1 LTPVTFYVLQGLN
14 GLAYGMLLFLMAA
27 GLSLIFGL
35 MEVINLAH
43 GAFYMLGA
51 YLALSMVRWTGSF
64 WIAALTAPLV
74 LGAAGFLLEWE
85 FLRPLYRRTHLD
97 QILLT
102 FGFAFVLS
110 DLARW
115 LWGADVQSLAPPP
128 GLDRS
133 IPMLG
138 TLFPA
143 YRLFVILLGTVLAG
157 GLWLGLNRTRLG
169 AMVRAGVADKEM
181 TQALGIDI
189 GLVFTGVFA
198 FGTALA
204 GLAGVIAAPI
214 QGVFPGVDFE
224 ILIVTL
230 IVVVVGGLGTLGG
243 SFWGSLL
250 IGEVDTFGK
259 TLVPQAALVFIYL
272 IMAAI
277 LLVRPVGL
285 FGGRSR

>member
-1 LTPVTFYVLQGLN
+1 VTFYLLQALN
-14 GLAYGMLLFLMAA
+14 GLAYGMLLFLLAA

-35 MEVINLAH
+35 MEVVNLAH

-64 WIAALTAPLV
+64 WTAVVVAPAALGA
-74 LGAAGFLLEWE
+74 LGFGLEWE

-102 FGFAFVLS
+102 FGVAFVLS

-115 LWGADVQSLAPPP
+115 WWGADVQSLAPPP
-128 GLDRS
+128 ELDRS
-133 IPMLG
+133 IPLLG
-138 TLFPA
+138 TLFPS
-143 YRLFVILLGTVLAG
+143 YRLFVIAFGAALAG
-157 GLWLGLNRTRLG
+157 GLWIGLSRTRLG
-169 AMVRAGVADKEM
+169 AMVRAGVANREM
-181 TQALGIDI
+181 AQALGIDI

-198 FGTALA
+198 FGAALA

-224 ILIVTL
+224 TLIVTL
-230 IVVVVGGLGTLGG
+230 VVVVVGGLGTVTG

-259 TLVPQAALVFIYL
+259 TLVPQVALVAIYL
-272 IMAAI
+272 VMAVI
-277 LLVRPVGL
+277 LLIRPAGL
-285 FGGRSR
+285 FGGRAR

>member
-1 LTPVTFYVLQGLN
+1 MTFYLLQALN
-14 GLAYGMLLFLMAA
+14 GLAYGMLLFLLAA

-35 MEVINLAH
+35 MEVVNLAH

-64 WIAALTAPLV
+64 WTAVIVAPAALGA
-74 LGAAGFLLEWE
+74 LGFVLEWE

-102 FGFAFVLS
+102 FGVAFVLS

-115 LWGADVQSLAPPP
+115 VWGADVQSLAPPP
-128 GLDRS
+128 ALDRS
-133 IPMLG
+133 IPLLG
-138 TLFPA
+138 TLFPS
-143 YRLFVILLGTVLAG
+143 YRLFVIAFGAALAG
-157 GLWLGLNRTRLG
+157 GLWIGLSRTRLG
-169 AMVRAGVADKEM
+169 AMVRAGVANREM

-198 FGTALA
+198 FGAALA

-224 ILIVTL
+224 TLIVTL
-230 IVVVVGGLGTLGG
+230 IVVVVGGLGTVTG

-259 TLVPQAALVFIYL
+259 TLVPQVALVAIYL
-272 IMAAI
+272 VMAAV
-277 LLVRPVGL
+277 LLVRPAGL
-285 FGGRSR
+285 FGGRAR

>member
-1 LTPVTFYVLQGLN
+1 VTFYLLQALN
-14 GLAYGMLLFLMAA
+14 GLAYGMLLFLLAA

-35 MEVINLAH
+35 MEVVNLAH

-51 YLALSMVRWTGSF
+51 YLALSIVRWTGSF
-64 WIAALTAPLV
+64 WIAAIAAPLV
-74 LGAAGFLLEWE
+74 LGAVGFLLEWE
-85 FLRPLYRRTHLD
+85 LLRPLYRRTHLD

-102 FGFAFVLS
+102 FGVAFVLS
-110 DLARW
+110 DLTRW
-115 LWGADVQSLAPPP
+115 WWGADVQSLAPPP

-133 IPMLG
+133 IPLLG
-138 TLFPA
+138 SLFPS
-143 YRLFVILLGTVLAG
+143 YRLFVIALGAVLAG
-157 GLWLGLNRTRLG
+157 GLWLGLSRTRLG
-169 AMVRAGVADKEM
+169 AMVRAGVANREM

-198 FGTALA
+198 FGAALA

-224 ILIVTL
+224 TLIITL
-230 IVVVVGGLGTLGG
+230 IVVVVGGLGTLSG

-259 TLVPQAALVFIYL
+259 TLVPQMALVAIYL
-272 IMAAI
+272 VMAGV
-277 LLVRPVGL
+277 LLARPTGL
-285 FGGRSR
+285 FGGRTR

>member
-1 LTPVTFYVLQGLN
+1 MTFYLLQGLN
-14 GLAYGMLLFLMAA
+14 GLAYGMLLFLMAS

-64 WIAALTAPLV
+64 WIAALTAPLL
-74 LGAAGFLLEWE
+74 LGATGFFLEWE

-102 FGFAFVLS
+102 FGFAFVFS

-115 LWGADVQSLAPPP
+115 VWGADVQSLAPPP

-133 IPMLG
+133 IPLLG
-138 TLFPA
+138 TLFPS
-143 YRLFVILLGTVLAG
+143 YRLFVILLGAVLAG

-169 AMVRAGVADKEM
+169 AMVRAGVANKEM

-259 TLVPQAALVFIYL
+259 TIVPQAALVFIYL
-272 IMAAI
+272 IMAAV
-277 LLVRPVGL
+277 LLVRPAGL
-285 FGGRSR
+285 FGGRPR